1 METYDVYLYLDNAY
15 VLLNEANE
23 IQLPLSLNF
32 NIDGTL
38 DNGMIQFKGSYS
50 KQIKPFTKCKIVINK
65 IDATTKTFYFY
76 TANATKKKIALYK
89 NIYMHDVFLIEP
101 TKILERYLLGARTFS
116 EGSSFFTSNKELI
129 ELIIDTCYPR
139 SVINININKLNITL
153 NTENNEA
160 FDLKAKELFTNKQ
173 TTLFEA
179 LNEIGGRI
187 NAIPRMIDFET
198 LTFQFREN
206 KNDYLLTQSGV
217 EIFSEKTKQDL
228 DDYATSIQSHIPNV
242 IDLDSPMFNL
252 NNILGYSVRSET
264 VRVTEDT
271 AVLLLDKPIYKI
283 KSIKV
288 APTQNTKAKLYI
300 NSIYYG
306 DFAFINALDITDF
319 IFEKK
324 QWEQLPYYSFL
335 SATKDQLSS
344 IYFTQNTNKIEGFF
358 GYHDNWLFRSGV
370 TIKKLLEKR
379 LTGIGRQE
387 IFDIFT
393 KEKIEEELG
402 APLDPDDT
410 LSFPSMASNNF
421 LDLEYI
427 VEYYPTDEVIVN
439 AYKER
444 WETDERELNTLVYNQ
459 SSNVINFN
467 YYGDNLQT
475 TIKRI
480 GNRQVEIYFK
490 TKNKNIPEL
499 TDKISFENEDYFIS
513 EIAVEYFRNFKKIKV
528 VADKNFTR
536 FNPDISLDSQIRL
549 FNIPNDNYQIDR
561 IIKIDRFIFLGKVN
575 KTQKESDFSIKFK
588 QMFMKRFILSS
599 SAKKEE
605 IIIADLEIMVGPEGF
620 SSSLNHFVKP
630 INILSTNKAILMSF
644 GFNEN
649 IAGGYQ
655 KAPATE
661 DSFGALNK
669 VIPYVNEKGEFT
681 DFMITIRNQR
691 ERDTFNAN
699 LLPVNS
705 ITNFT
710 VGDFFFD
717 TYIIK
722 VKKDVREIIKLN
734 YQINIL
740 SDVSDFI
747 IGSSFS
753 EYLKRSL
760 KNSGIEKRYVYFSSN
775 KLTNDFKEDL
785 SKAATEIIDT
795 IATIGTETFKLDK
808 GSYNINDIAKSN
820 NNYLQVTISND
831 LKATY
836 NSYAILDENYKT
848 IFISNDMEADKIY
861 FNFADN
867 YKD

>member
-129 ELIIDTCYPR
+129 ELIIDTCYPKR
-139 SVINININKLNITL
+139 VDDANKLNITL
-153 NTENNEA
+153 STENNEA

-187 NAIPRMIDFET
+187 NAIPRMVDFET

-252 NNILGYSVRSET
+252 NNILGYSLRSES
-264 VRVTEDT
+264 VRITQDT
-271 AVLLLDKPIYKI
+271 AILILDKPIYKI
-283 KSIKV
+283 KSIKI
-288 APTQNTKAKLYI
+288 APTAETEASVQTPSGNKTLAIK
-300 NSIYYG
+300 NPV
-306 DFAFINALDITDF
+306 DITNYV
-319 IFEKK
+319 FEKK
-324 QWEQLPYYSFL
+324 QWEQLKYYESGL
-335 SATKDQLSS
+335 TTTQLSS
-344 IYFTQNTNKIEGFF
+344 VYYTQNTNKIEGFF

-370 TIKKLLEKR
+370 TIQALLLRALKAADFDYIYWGEDV
-379 LTGIGRQE
+379 IGV
-387 IFDIFT
+387 IGFGGT
-393 KEKIEEELG
+393 NK
-402 APLDPDDT
+402 PY
-410 LSFPSMASNNF
+410 

-467 YYGDNLQT
+467 YYGENLQT

-549 FNIPNDNYQIDR
+549 FNIPSDNYINDR
-561 IIKIDRFIFLGKVN
+561 IIKTESFIFLDKEFKYN
-575 KTQKESDFSIKFK
+575 KTYIDLNINLKQSLMESFRTKTGYFGD
-588 QMFMKRFILSS
+588 
-599 SAKKEE
+599 
-605 IIIADLEIMVGPEGF
+605 P
-620 SSSLNHFVKP
+620 LNNTVPHALIRTYGSGISEQTFLKP
-630 INILSTNKAILMSF
+630 INFLTTNKALLMSF

-655 KAPATE
+655 KTPTTE

-669 VIPYVNEKGEFT
+669 VVPYVNSKGEAT
-681 DFMITIRNQR
+681 DCYVEIKSNFDRN
-691 ERDTFNAN
+691 TYNAN
-699 LLPVNS
+699 VTPVDS
-705 ITNFT
+705 TTNGSSGYNEDR
-710 VGDFFFD
+710 V
-717 TYIIK
+717 YIKYYLENI
-722 VKKDVREIIKLN
+722 KKDTREIIKFN
-734 YQINIL
+734 NQTNIL
-740 SDVSDFI
+740 SDTPDYIVGDA
-747 IGSSFS
+747 FS
-753 EYLKRSL
+753 RLLKRSFE
-760 KNSGIEKRYVYFSSN
+760 NYIFDKRYVYFSSN
-775 KLTNDFKEDL
+775 KLTSNFKEDL
-785 SKAATEIIDT
+785 SKTATEIIDT
-795 IATIGTETFKLDK
+795 IATIGIETFKLDK
-808 GSYNINDIAKSN
+808 GNYSTINMGVGT
-820 NNYLQVTISND
+820 NNYLQVTISSD
-831 LKATY
+831 LKTTY